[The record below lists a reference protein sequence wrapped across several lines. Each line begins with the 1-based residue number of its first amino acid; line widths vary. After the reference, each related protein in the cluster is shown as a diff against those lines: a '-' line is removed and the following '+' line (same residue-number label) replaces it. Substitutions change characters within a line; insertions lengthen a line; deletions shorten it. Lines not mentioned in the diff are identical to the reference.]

1 MINDYEALANG
12 GMSADQLASTFF
24 NEYYKDKT
32 PIYPINPFQML
43 KDMGILFSVRPFKN
57 YEGVYIPPEDDND
70 ISVVAI
76 NINKPITRQRY
87 SAAHELCHF
96 LKDSHKQFACVPNS
110 QNEIER
116 YAERF
121 ASELLMST
129 PELKKQVAIYA
140 KD

>member
-70 ISVVAI
+70 IPTDGPCVGTYETYEDDYEEVCMNVLRANGRMI
-76 NINKPITRQRY
+76 KEPTDAFIVTVLANNKNE
-87 SAAHELCHF
+87 AVEL
-96 LKDSHKQFACVPNS
+96 ATNAY
-110 QNEIER
+110 NEFYGI
-116 YAERF
+116 
-121 ASELLMST
+121 
-129 PELKKQVAIYA
+129 
-140 KD
+140 